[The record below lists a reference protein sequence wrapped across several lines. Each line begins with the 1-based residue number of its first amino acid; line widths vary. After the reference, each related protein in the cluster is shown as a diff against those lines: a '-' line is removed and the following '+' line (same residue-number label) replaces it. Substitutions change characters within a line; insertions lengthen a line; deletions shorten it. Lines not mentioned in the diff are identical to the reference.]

1 MIVVTGA
8 TGRFGPV
15 VVEDLIAKVPAG
27 EVAVVARD
35 PGKARRFAERGVG
48 VRKADYDDPAS
59 LERAFAGADRLLFV
73 SASDTTPGV
82 RARQH
87 ANVVAAAARTGVG
100 HVVYTSAITAEDGAS
115 FLADH
120 TTTERAIRSAGLT
133 STVLRN
139 TFYTEELVTADL
151 VGAAVKTGELAA
163 PATGQPLVTA
173 PIADLALAASA
184 VLTGAGHENA
194 VYELR
199 GPGWTYPE
207 LAAVIAEL
215 SGASVEY
222 RELPDD
228 DAGGLAFLLP
238 LLRLPQFGT
247 PTPDLGRLL
256 ARPVTPLAD
265 TVRGLLPA

>member
-35 PGKARRFAERGVG
+35 PEKARRFAERGVA
-48 VRKADYDDPAS
+48 VRQADYDDPAS
-59 LERAFAGADRLLFV
+59 LERAFDGADRLLFV

-87 ANVVAAAARTGVG
+87 ADVVAAAASAGVG

-120 TTTERAIRSAGLT
+120 TTTERAIREAGLT
-133 STVLRN
+133 YTFLRN
-139 TFYTEELVTADL
+139 TFYTEELVTPGL
-151 VGAAVKTGELAA
+151 VAAAVTTGELAA
-163 PATGQPLVTA
+163 PAVAHPLVTA
-173 PIADLALAASA
+173 PIEDLALAASA
-184 VLTGAGHENA
+184 VLTGTGHEKA
-194 VYELR
+194 SYELR
-199 GPGWTYPE
+199 GPGWTYRD
-207 LAAVIAEL
+207 LAAVLTEL
-215 SGASVEY
+215 SGSPVTY
-222 RELPDD
+222 REVAD
-228 DAGGLAFLLP
+228 DATGGMAFILP

-247 PTPDLGRLL
+247 PTPDLERLL
-256 ARPVTPLAD
+256 GRPVTPLAES
-265 TVRGLLPA
+265 VRGLLPA

>member
-15 VVEDLIAKVPAG
+15 VVEDLIAKMPAG

-35 PGKARRFAERGVG
+35 PGKARRLAERGVG
-48 VRKADYDDPAS
+48 VREADYDDPAS
-59 LERAFAGADRLLFV
+59 LERAFDGADRLLFV

-87 ANVVAAAARTGVG
+87 ANVVAAAATAKVG

-120 TTTERAIRSAGLT
+120 TTTERAIRDTGLAYT
-133 STVLRN
+133 FLRN
-139 TFYTEELVTADL
+139 TFYTEELVRPDAATAAE
-151 VGAAVKTGELAA
+151 VTA
-163 PATGQPLVTA
+163 PAIGQPLVTA
-173 PIADLALAASA
+173 TIADLALAASA
-184 VLTGAGHENA
+184 VLTGDGHEGA

-199 GPGWTYPE
+199 GPGWTYPR
-207 LAAVIAEL
+207 LADAL
-215 SGASVEY
+215 GLPY
-222 RELPDD
+222 REVSDD
-228 DAGGLAFLLP
+228 ESGMAFVLP

-247 PTPDLGRLL
+247 PTPDLERLL
-256 ARPVTPLAD
+256 GRPATTVEEFVRTLA
-265 TVRGLLPA
+265 

>member
-15 VVEDLIAKVPAG
+15 VVEDLLAKVPAG

-35 PGKARRFAERGVG
+35 PEKARRFAERGVD
-48 VRKADYDDPAS
+48 VRTADYDDPAG
-59 LERAFAGADRLLFV
+59 LERAFTGADRLLFV
-73 SASDTTPGV
+73 SASDTSPGV
-82 RARQH
+82 RPRQH
-87 ANVVAAAARTGVG
+87 GTIVAAATAAGVG

-120 TTTERAIRSAGLT
+120 TVTERAIRDAGLT
-133 STVLRN
+133 YTFLRN

-151 VGAAVKTGELAA
+151 VAAAVKTGELAA
-163 PATGQPLVTA
+163 PAFGHPLVTA
-173 PIADLALAASA
+173 PIVDLALAASA
-184 VLTGAGHENA
+184 VLTGDGHENA

-207 LAAVIAEL
+207 LAAVLTRL
-215 SGASVEY
+215 SGTEVTY
-222 RELPDD
+222 RELSDD
-228 DAGGLAFLLP
+228 DAGGMAFVLP

-247 PTPDLGRLL
+247 PTPDLERLL
-256 ARPVTPLAD
+256 GRPVTPFEEF
-265 TVRGLLPA
+265 VRGLLPA

>member
-8 TGRFGPV
+8 TGRFGTV
-15 VVEDLIAKVPAG
+15 VVEDLIARVPAG

-35 PGKARRFAERGVG
+35 PEKARRFAERGVD
-48 VRKADYDDPAS
+48 VRRGDYDDRAS

-82 RARQH
+82 RPRQH
-87 ANVVAAAARTGVG
+87 SAIVAAAAAAGVG

-120 TTTERAIRSAGLT
+120 TTTERAIRDAGLT
-133 STVLRN
+133 HTFLRN
-139 TFYTEELVTADL
+139 TFYTEELVPADL
-151 VGAAVKTGELAA
+151 VAAAVKTGELAA
-163 PATGQPLVTA
+163 PAIGQPLVTA

-207 LAAVIAEL
+207 LAAVL
-215 SGASVEY
+215 SEASGTPVSY
-222 RELPDD
+222 RELADD
-228 DAGGLAFLLP
+228 DAGGMAFILP

-247 PTPDLGRLL
+247 PTPDLQRLL
-256 ARPVTPLAD
+256 GRQVTPLEEF
-265 TVRGLLPA
+265 VRGLLPA